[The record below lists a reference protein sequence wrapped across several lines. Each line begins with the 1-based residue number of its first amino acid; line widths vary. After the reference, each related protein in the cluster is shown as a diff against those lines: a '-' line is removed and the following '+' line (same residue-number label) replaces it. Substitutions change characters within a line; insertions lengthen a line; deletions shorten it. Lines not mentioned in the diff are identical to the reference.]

1 MIIVDD
7 SLRRRAADGN
17 PIRVGVIGAGFMGRA
32 MVDQMMRRMVGFD
45 VVAIYNRTRE
55 AAEQAYSAAGVESV
69 VHVEHPDRLD
79 EIVAGGGHATVS
91 DPGVICAANSIEAVM
106 EITGEIEF
114 GATVATDAI
123 RHGKHLVLVN
133 AELDATVGP
142 ILKVM
147 ADEAGVVITNADGDE
162 PGVAMNLLRFVSSV
176 GYKPVLAGNIKG
188 FLDPHRNPDTQA
200 GFAREHGQQP
210 KMITSF
216 ADGTKLSMESAVL
229 ANATGFGVAR
239 RGMTGHRC
247 EHVRNVVDHIDPEE
261 LLERP
266 RIDYVLGADPGSGAF
281 VVGYDDSPDRSLY
294 MRYFKMGDGPA
305 YVFHRPYHLVHLEA
319 PLSVARAV
327 LFGDATITPA
337 AGPVCEVL
345 ATAKRD
351 LAAGETLD
359 GIGGFTCYGVIDNVA
374 AVRSE
379 NLLPMGL
386 ADGCRLVR
394 DVQMDRPIRLD
405 DIELPEG
412 RLVDDLWRRQH
423 KHFS

>member
-1 MIIVDD
+1 
-7 SLRRRAADGN
+7 
-17 PIRVGVIGAGFMGRA
+17 
-32 MVDQMMRRMVGFD
+32 MMRRMVGFD

-55 AAEQAYSAAGVESV
+55 TAEQAYADAGVENV
-69 VHVEHPDRLD
+69 VHVEDPDRLD
-79 EIVAGGGHATVS
+79 EIVSGGGHVTVS
-91 DPGVICAANSIEAVM
+91 DPGVICAANCIEAVM
-106 EITGEIEF
+106 EITGEVEF

-147 ADEAGVVITNADGDE
+147 ADRAGTVITNTDGDE
-162 PGVAMNLLRFVSSV
+162 PGVAMNLLRFVTSI
-176 GYKPVLAGNIKG
+176 GYQPVLAGNLKG
-188 FLDPHRNPDTQA
+188 FIDTHRNPKTQA

-216 ADGTKLSMESAVL
+216 ADGTKLSMESTVL
-229 ANATGFGVAR
+229 ANASGFGVAR
-239 RGMTGHRC
+239 RGMNGHRC
-247 EHVRNVVDHIDPEE
+247 DHVLNVIDHYDPEE

-266 RIDYVLGADPGSGAF
+266 LVDYVLGADPGSGAF

-294 MRYFKMGDGPA
+294 MRYFKMGDGPN
-305 YVFHRPYHLVHLEA
+305 YVFYRPFHLVHLEA

-351 LAAGETLD
+351 LAAGEVLD

-394 DVQMDRPIRLD
+394 DVRMDRPIGFD
-405 DIELPEG
+405 DIEVPEG
-412 RLVDDLWRRQH
+412 RLIDDLWRQQNEQ
-423 KHFS
+423 FN